1 MNDTVI
7 AKIEDYIERVV
18 AAIEGTDFYPRAPH
32 RYPFDTIA
40 SSMISKSVA
49 LARSCII
56 LLKANQADE
65 AYGLSRSV
73 VECALILRY
82 ITSDPALQADRA
94 KQFVLFSFEY
104 KNFWIYHAR
113 NQFAGRPEAAEVE
126 RHAKEWNLSGD
137 PKKAKQHWSRL
148 RAFTWDA
155 QSLVHP
161 LDDPAFDLGFKEKQY
176 AVDYFQTCQWVHCS
190 QPALDNYVPR
200 EGAAFRFIKSSE
212 KFGNPGRTVLYIL
225 VNHLYLVMCFALYGM
240 QVSLPEDLHPA
251 FSETLN
257 ALVVI
262 DRDGGLESSR

>member
-1 MNDTVI
+1 MT
-7 AKIEDYIERVV
+7 
-18 AAIEGTDFYPRAPH
+18 
-32 RYPFDTIA
+32 
-40 SSMISKSVA
+40 SKSVA

-56 LLKANQADE
+56 LLKADQADE

-104 KNFWIYHAR
+104 KNVWIYHAR

-148 RAFTWDA
+148 RGFTWDA

-161 LDDPAFDLGFKEKQY
+161 LDGPAFDVGFKEKQY
-176 AVDYFQTCQWVHCS
+176 AVDYFQTCQWVNCS
-190 QPALDNYVPR
+190 QPALDNYVPD
-200 EGAAFRFIKSSE
+200 EAAPFRFIKSSDE
-212 KFGNPGRTVLYIL
+212 FGRPGHSVLFTL
-225 VNHLYLVMCFALYGM
+225 VNYLHSVMCYAFYGLGI
-240 QVSLPEDLHPA
+240 SRPKDLDPA
-251 FSETLN
+251 FADTIN
-257 ALVVI
+257 AMTPI
-262 DRDGGLESSR
+262 NGKGIFEA